1 MKDSDWKILYEL
13 HKTPN
18 ITKVANRLYI
28 TQPSLTKRLQ
38 CMEEEFQIKIVE
50 RTSKGVEFTKE
61 GELLALKAEQYNS
74 FMTQIR
80 KELREIKDDNKD
92 IIVIGTSYTY
102 NKYVLSDILYEY
114 TRQNPNV
121 RFEVQDERSNLLF
134 RKACDGDVDVAFVRG
149 DYEGPV
155 VQTKIDVSPAYILTK
170 DRIKLEDLP
179 YISRIEFK
187 TNDRS
192 RELFE
197 RWWQEHFDDEIP
209 VGTSAGYIDVA
220 WQLAARGFGYVWCFL
235 SENYT
240 GDYDL
245 VETPVLWADGT
256 PVRRNTWFVYKEKR
270 NMTESLRKFIRYI
283 NEHVAL
289 KQ

>member
-1 MKDSDWKILYEL
+1 MKDSDWKILSEL
-13 HKTPN
+13 YKTPN

-38 CMEEEFQIKIVE
+38 CMEEEFKIKIVE

-61 GELLALKAEQYNS
+61 GELMALKAEQYIS
-74 FMTQIR
+74 FMNQIR

-92 IIVIGTSYTY
+92 IIAIGTSYTY

-114 TRQNPNV
+114 TKQNPNV

-134 RKACDGDVDVAFVRG
+134 RKVCDGDVDVAFVRG

-155 VQTKIDVSPAYILTK
+155 VQTKIDISPAYILTK
-170 DRIKLEDLP
+170 EPFDIKDLP
-179 YISRIEFK
+179 DMTRIDFK

-192 RELFE
+192 REMFE
-197 RWWQEHFDDEIP
+197 RWWQDHFSDEIT
-209 VGTSAGYIDVA
+209 VGMSAGYIDVA
-220 WQLAARGFGYVWCFL
+220 WQLAAKGFGYVWCFL

-240 GDYDL
+240 NEYNL
-245 VETPVLWADGT
+245 VETPVCMADGT
-256 PVRRNTWFVYKEKR
+256 PVLRNTWFVYKEKK
-270 NMTESLRKFIRYI
+270 NMSESLRKFIRYI
-283 NEHVAL
+283 NEHIAI
-289 KQ
+289 